1 MKDEDKNNL
10 QGKDLKTGCIQL
22 KTFTNEELHKIYCKC
37 KKCGEIVTAYTSKA
51 LTSDPPKY
59 SYYCPFCDNNDFV
72 YYNELFSDKK
82 SAQLYSDTTRITG
95 DNDTVGVVYCLICEE
110 CIPVSRWEWEGD
122 HTAICEKCKKAIL
135 KLRKMFDEE

>member
-10 QGKDLKTGCIQL
+10 KGKDLKTGRIQL

-37 KKCGEIVTAYTSKA
+37 KKCGEIVTADTSRA

-59 SYYCPFCDNNDFV
+59 SYYCPFCDNDDVV
-72 YYNELFSDKK
+72 YYNELYYDGEIE
-82 SAQLYSDTTRITG
+82 QLDRNLTR
-95 DNDTVGVVYCLICEE
+95 DNDTIGVVYCMICEE
-110 CIPVSRWEWEGD
+110 RIPLSRLEWEGE
-122 HTAICEKCKKAIL
+122 HTTICEKCKKAIL

>member
-1 MKDEDKNNL
+1 MKDKDKNKEL
-10 QGKDLKTGCIQL
+10 AKFLKTEYIPL
-22 KTFTNEELHKIYCKC
+22 KALRDIELNRIYCKC
-37 KKCGEIVTAYTSKA
+37 KKCGKIVTADTSRS

-72 YYNELFSDKK
+72 YDNELYYDGEIE
-82 SAQLYSDTTRITG
+82 QLDRNLTG

-110 CIPVSRWEWEGD
+110 RIPLSRLEWEGS
-122 HTAICEKCKKAIL
+122 HTKICDKCKKAIL